1 MIEYFVLLACKCNSG
16 GFKNS
21 FTIISNLSGLG
32 LNYRRFI
39 RFLKRKEVLSIA
51 IKKKANLDLPR
62 KRASKFASNTHITI
76 YSLYTTKFL
85 SYNIYPFNSS
95 LGAGKSS
102 FSTTAVSA
110 IMF

>member
-1 MIEYFVLLACKCNSG
+1 MIESFVLLACKCNFG
-16 GFKNS
+16 GFKNP
-21 FTIISNLSGLG
+21 FTIISNLSRLG

-62 KRASKFASNTHITI
+62 KRASKLLLTHITI

-95 LGAGKSS
+95 LVTGKSS
-102 FSTTAVSA
+102 FSTTVVKAV
-110 IMF
+110 MF